1 MNSPLVRRKRLASEI
16 RALREAQ
23 GLNHEQLG
31 KAAGFHR
38 LKISRLETG
47 ERPPIVTDVMKI
59 LTALGVEGD
68 RWHEL
73 VRIAEDAAERGWW
86 REFGDDMGPRQQVY
100 ADLEAGA
107 ASVRTYEIF
116 AVPGLLQT
124 SEYARWRGVQAAPGR
139 PDDYVQRNV
148 DAREVRQKMFHRPD
162 GPEYEAILDEPAIRR
177 LSAPPDVMAAQLR
190 HLVDF
195 AADAPRTRIR
205 IVTVDA
211 RIDGYEVSRSPFSL
225 FAYPDPG
232 DPLIAAV
239 DTETTDLV
247 LTKPDEVSPYVRR
260 LDRLCDAALSVE
272 DSIAMMQKTADALSA
287 ETPEK
292 RGQA

>member
-16 RALREAQ
+16 RTLREAQ

-31 KAAGFHR
+31 KATGFHR

-139 PDDYVQRNV
+139 PEDYVQRNV

-162 GPEYEAILDEPAIRR
+162 GPEYEVILEELAIRR
-177 LSAPPDVMAAQLR
+177 LSAPPDIMATQLR

-195 AADAPRTRIR
+195 ATNAPRTTIR
-205 IVTVDA
+205 ILAVDA
-211 RIDGYEVSRSPFSL
+211 RIDGYEVSRSLFSL
-225 FAYPDPG
+225 FAYPDPD
-232 DPLIAAV
+232 DPLVAAV

-247 LTKPDEVSPYVRR
+247 LTKPDEISPYVRR
-260 LDRLCDAALSVE
+260 LDRLRDAALPVQ
-272 DSIAMMQKTADALSA
+272 DSIEMIREITDVLSA
-287 ETPEK
+287 ENPKK
-292 RGQA
+292 RGRG